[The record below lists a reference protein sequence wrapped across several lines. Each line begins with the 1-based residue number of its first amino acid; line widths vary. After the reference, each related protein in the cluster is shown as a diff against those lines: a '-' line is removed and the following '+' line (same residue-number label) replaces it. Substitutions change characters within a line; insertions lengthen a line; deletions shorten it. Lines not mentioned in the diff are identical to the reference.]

1 MLGLQNRSDKGCE
14 RDKIKSKRIELS
26 LIVVA
31 LVITLDQ
38 LSKFWVRVNL
48 AQGESL
54 PESGFLRLTYVVNP
68 GFVFGLPGNQ
78 TFLLIFTI
86 LVILLVIPFF
96 LYYLS
101 AHYRSPMTGLCIIC
115 LGLILGG
122 AIGNL
127 IDRLRF
133 GYVTDFI
140 DIRLWGNFHW
150 PAFNF
155 ADSAIVVGTL
165 TLTYALFRSGLFK
178 KIYDGN

>member
-1 MLGLQNRSDKGCE
+1 
-14 RDKIKSKRIELS
+14 
-26 LIVVA
+26 
-31 LVITLDQ
+31 
-38 LSKFWVRVNL
+38 
-48 AQGESL
+48 
-54 PESGFLRLTYVVNP
+54 
-68 GFVFGLPGNQ
+68 
-78 TFLLIFTI
+78 
-86 LVILLVIPFF
+86 
-96 LYYLS
+96 
-101 AHYRSPMTGLCIIC
+101 
-115 LGLILGG
+115 LGG